1 MFPWSDYSDIRENH
15 PPSDPLMYSRMRVA
29 SPVTICVSISQ
40 KIVVSPKLVM
50 SLNKRARARSADMIE
65 LR

>member
-1 MFPWSDYSDIRENH
+1 MFPWSDIRENH

-40 KIVVSPKLVM
+40 KTVVSPKLVM
-50 SLNKRARARSADMIE
+50 SLNERTEDGLAADMME